1 MLGGYSK
8 TEQHMHPGNAAVDI
22 SVRAGTA
29 DAQNAAAG
37 MMSQKQQ
44 IELILRSC
52 MEPMEINVA
61 CENPECASLLRVMV
75 PESVHRLAP
84 PSLVIRCAGCGK
96 LLSVSLPAETYI
108 QHRTKQLQM
117 MQEKQDQLKQLQL
130 LEQEI
135 QQKRKFLEEQMKSFQ
150 ANTVEEKDT
159 NRQSGSHRAED
170 MQDQEEALVTPVLQ
184 RGLKPSESPESA

>member
-1 MLGGYSK
+1 
-8 TEQHMHPGNAAVDI
+8 
-22 SVRAGTA
+22 
-29 DAQNAAAG
+29 
-37 MMSQKQQ
+37 
-44 IELILRSC
+44 
-52 MEPMEINVA
+52 
-61 CENPECASLLRVMV
+61 
-75 PESVHRLAP
+75 
-84 PSLVIRCAGCGK
+84 
-96 LLSVSLPAETYI
+96 
-108 QHRTKQLQM
+108 M